1 MVCLLVLVVRESV
14 SILQSGSGQQAFK
27 SRLFAAGRDQDFRL
41 IRTLLKYLRGRC
53 DGQTQ
58 GAI

>member
-14 SILQSGSGQQAFK
+14 SILHSGSGQEAFK

-41 IRTLLKYLRGRC
+41 IRTLLKHQREHC

>member
-1 MVCLLVLVVRESV
+1 M
-14 SILQSGSGQQAFK
+14 SILHSGSGQEAFK

-41 IRTLLKYLRGRC
+41 IRTLLKHLRGRC